1 MRHDYREEVRAVI
14 THAIIPAG
22 GRASRTGPLAAQIS
36 KALISIG
43 NQPHLVRQINLLRK
57 SGVDGDIVVVVN
69 RDTITQVQGVLERCG
84 LVDGITLVIQK
95 EPLGVIQAILLG
107 LDVLPDDESSQTVLL
122 MSDTYL
128 KEEIPVRKGEWIG
141 VGMAES
147 DRKFCFFDGS
157 KWIDDECEALT
168 SVYIGAAK
176 LDTMKLYKAA
186 SEVFSSD
193 HEQGSSVFLNAYG
206 NTDTYMF
213 DTWHDT
219 GDVMALIRARKA
231 AFISRGTH
239 HLSLSGSTIT
249 KFGEGAD
256 FTAQLH
262 KVETLCSTVPDL
274 MPALYDITSTSYTMD
289 YVEVPSLAELWLYWP
304 GGVPVWTDILQYVIH
319 TLEHSPLWKP
329 WPRRGEALE
338 HEFYVEKPLKR
349 LNGRRAEL
357 REKLF
362 QCMTRGLFYGS
373 PTVTGHGDLN
383 FGNVFFSMNSGA
395 VKLIDPRG
403 CDVVPLSYEL
413 GKLAYSF
420 DGGLC
425 AITHGLDPIAVHA
438 THADEA
444 EAMRRIIVNHPSI
457 GSDQRLAAIQASM
470 MLSSMPLHSPAE
482 QKHMVFAAEELF
494 NVALS

>member
-1 MRHDYREEVRAVI
+1 MT
-14 THAIIPAG
+14 THAVIPAG
-22 GRASRTGPLAAQIS
+22 GRSSRTGPLAAQIS

-57 SGVDGDIVVVVN
+57 SGVDGDIVIVASP
-69 RDTITQVQGVLERCG
+69 DTEMQVKGVLERCG
-84 LVDGITLVIQK
+84 LALGDIFVITQPTP
-95 EPLGVIQAILLG
+95 EGVIQAIGMG
-107 LDVLPDDESSQTVLL
+107 LEILPRDEPSQTVLL

-128 KEEIPVRKGEWIG
+128 KEDIPTKNGEWVGI
-141 VGMAES
+141 GMAES
-147 DRKFCFFDGS
+147 DRSFCFLNGE
-157 KWIDDECEALT
+157 KWIDGPCEAFT
-168 SVYIGAAK
+168 SVYNGVAKVDTQKALKVAIDVFRPDGA
-176 LDTMKLYKAA
+176 
-186 SEVFSSD
+186 
-193 HEQGSSVFLNAYG
+193 EQGSSVFLNAYG
-206 NTDTYMF
+206 KIDTYMF

-239 HLSLSGSTIT
+239 HLSLNGSTIT

-274 MPALYDITSTSYTMD
+274 MPALYDVTSTSYTMD

-304 GGVPVWTDILQYVIH
+304 GGVPVWTDILQYLID
-319 TLEHSPLWKP
+319 TFDHSPLWRP
-329 WPRRGEALE
+329 WPRRGANLE
-338 HEFYVEKPLKR
+338 HEFYVEKPLRR

-357 REKLF
+357 REKLLE
-362 QCMTRGLFYGS
+362 CDERGFFWGS

-383 FGNVFFSMNSGA
+383 FGNLFFSMNSGS

-420 DGGLC
+420 DGGIC
-425 AITHGLDPIAVHA
+425 AITQGLDPKAVYD

-444 EAMRRIIVNHPSI
+444 EAMRRIIVDHPSI

-482 QKHMVFAAEELF
+482 QKHMVLAAEELLT
-494 NVALS
+494 VALS